1 MKRLIALLFLCIFL
15 FVSCAEQPSVADLLT
30 EFVNAYGAEGIVY
43 STEYG
48 EGESGYIDT
57 YLSDRIFGDEASEL
71 TYAVFLN
78 SHLDY
83 ASECGAFLV
92 EPSERNIA
100 IEISKRRVSL
110 LDPSSAHSFIRI
122 YPHAVF
128 YSTMQN
134 KEMAEKLADIIFGG

>member
-15 FVSCAEQPSVADLLT
+15 FTSCAEQASVADLLT
-30 EFVNAYGAEGIVY
+30 EFVNAYGADGIIY
-43 STEYG
+43 STEYA
-48 EGESGYIDT
+48 EGEQGYIDT

-83 ASECGAFLV
+83 TSECGAFLV
-92 EPSERNIA
+92 APSERNTA
-100 IEISKRRVSL
+100 IEISERRVSL
-110 LDPSSAHSFIRI
+110 LDPSSTHSFIRI

-134 KEMAEKLADIIFGG
+134 KERAERLADLIFGG